1 MRRTNRPSYRRLQ
14 GTRLDSSKSI
24 VNSEVR
30 GKINHRERGTRDDSP
45 KSIDRRQRGTRYDSP
60 KLIVGSEVREYDS
73 PKLSVSSEVREY
85 DSPKSIVS
93 ESESE
98 SESEVK
104 K

>member
-45 KSIDRRQRGTRYDSP
+45 KSI
-60 KLIVGSEVREYDS
+60 
-73 PKLSVSSEVREY
+73 
-85 DSPKSIVS
+85 

-98 SESEVK
+98 SELKMMRFGSFNFYETFICFRDDLRLK
-104 K
+104 